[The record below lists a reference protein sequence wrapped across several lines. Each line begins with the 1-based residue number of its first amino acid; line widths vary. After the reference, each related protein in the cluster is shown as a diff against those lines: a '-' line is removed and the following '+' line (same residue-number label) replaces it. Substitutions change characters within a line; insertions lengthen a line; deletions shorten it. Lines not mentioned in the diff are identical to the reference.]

1 VKGGMMS
8 IRNDQIK
15 YLKDRYEYWNDI
27 VNEYEQQAQ
36 SLEYTIKKAKRNIVK
51 IESNLNYLKENNSE

>member
-1 VKGGMMS
+1 MS